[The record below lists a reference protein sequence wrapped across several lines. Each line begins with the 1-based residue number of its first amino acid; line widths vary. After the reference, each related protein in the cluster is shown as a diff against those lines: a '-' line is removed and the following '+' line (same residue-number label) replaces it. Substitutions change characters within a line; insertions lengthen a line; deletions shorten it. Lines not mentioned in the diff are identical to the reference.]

1 MNKIRE
7 FFLANKKLITPFVM
21 GFAGALI
28 ALPLVFALTSD
39 KASLSDGNEVLAQ
52 GAESCVDSD
61 AKKAAK
67 GKVSSSNVASS
78 APTVNKT
85 VKHTT
90 VKTVTNTTA
99 KVDTTVNDVVDVN
112 DNNVLNNNLNNNDV
126 LSENNILN
134 NTDISVLDN
143 SLNNNNTNLLSNL
156 VNGVASNIGL

>member
-7 FFLANKKLITPFVM
+7 FFIANKKLITPFVM

-39 KASLSDGNEVLAQ
+39 KTSLLGGNEVVAQ

-67 GKVSSSNVASS
+67 GKVSSWNVASS
-78 APTVNKT
+78 VPTVNET

-99 KVDTTVNDVVDVN
+99 KVDNTVNDVVDVN

-126 LSENNILN
+126 LSENILK
-134 NTDISVLDN
+134 TDISVLDN